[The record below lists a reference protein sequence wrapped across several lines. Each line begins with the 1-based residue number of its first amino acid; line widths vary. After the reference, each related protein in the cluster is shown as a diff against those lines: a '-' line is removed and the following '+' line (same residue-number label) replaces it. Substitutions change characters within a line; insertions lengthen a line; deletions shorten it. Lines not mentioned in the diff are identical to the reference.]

1 MRTLL
6 LAGAILALCSV
17 PARAVDRK
25 AVDAAVE
32 RGVAALEAMQRPDGT
47 WTHPEIGATAL
58 AGLTLVEC
66 GVAKDAKSVK
76 AAADKVRQA
85 GYALTHTYSLALS
98 VIFLDALGESSDT
111 PLIESMIV
119 RLLAGQTGAGA
130 WSYDCPS
137 ISVLEARRLAAESG
151 TSGRTMKAGRDLD
164 KLPATGKRTYKDLAP
179 AIQAQLQAINKAA
192 ARAGA
197 MQACDNSNTQFAM
210 LGLWVGRRYGVPT
223 QDALA
228 KSGRYFRSTQL
239 PDGTWTYVP
248 PSPGMAMMQGTGPSP
263 TMTCAG
269 ILGLVFGHGSVRE
282 LRAGKDTKAS
292 KINISDDKHLKAG
305 LLALA
310 EAVGTP
316 VGWDGTSRRPAAIS
330 PMSGKGY
337 YYLWSVERVSVAL
350 ELETIGKKNWYEW
363 GAELLLA
370 NQSADGSWQGGD
382 FSGSGADTCFAL
394 LFLKKVNFTR
404 DLSGGLAGVKD
415 PGKLLRAGGVGGGA
429 LRTSSAELDKTGIGK
444 EAGPSEKTEYAPAA
458 RAKPPAIEIPG
469 TSAKTPRSA
478 EEKSAAKLGDD
489 LVRAKGERR
498 AEVLKQMRDTRGVAY
513 TEALVAT
520 ISRLDGDARK
530 EARVALAERLTR
542 MKADSLREYLDDD
555 EPEIRRAAALATA
568 AKKNRSH
575 VPALIRRLGDPE
587 AIVRRAAHHAL
598 VKLTDKDFGPDD
610 EATVSQRKVA
620 IAAWLKWWQANS
632 RE

>member
-6 LAGAILALCSV
+6 LAGAILFICSV

-25 AVDAAVE
+25 AVDAAIG
-32 RGVAALEAMQRPDGT
+32 RGVVALEGMQRPDGT

-66 GVAKDAKSVK
+66 GVAKDAKPVK

-85 GYALTHTYSLALS
+85 SYTLTHTYSLALS
-98 VIFLDALGESSDT
+98 IIFLDSIGEPTDT
-111 PLIESMIV
+111 PLIESMVI
-119 RLLAGQTGAGA
+119 RLLAGQNGSGA
-130 WSYDCPS
+130 WSYDCPA
-137 ISVLEARRLAAESG
+137 ISEQEAGRLKAEVSG
-151 TSGRTMKAGRDLD
+151 HTLKAGRDLG
-164 KLPATGKRTYKDLAP
+164 KLPATGQRSYKDLP
-179 AIQAQLQAINKAA
+179 PTIQAQIQVINRVA
-192 ARAGA
+192 ARAIPLA
-197 MQACDNSNTQFAM
+197 QAGDNSNTQFAL

-223 QDALA
+223 QDALV
-228 KSGRYFRSTQL
+228 KSGQYFRATQRAE
-239 PDGTWTYVP
+239 GTWTYTP
-248 PSPGMAMMQGTGPSP
+248 PTPGMAMMQGMGPSP

-282 LRAGKDTKAS
+282 LRAGKNTKAS
-292 KINISDDKHLKAG
+292 KRNVGDDKHLKAG
-305 LLALA
+305 LTALA
-310 EAVGTP
+310 AAIGTP
-316 VGWDGTSRRPAAIS
+316 VGWDGTERRPGAIA

-337 YYLWSVERVSVAL
+337 YYLWSVERVGVAL

-370 NQSADGSWQGGD
+370 NQAADGSWQGGD
-382 FSGSGADTCFAL
+382 FSASGADTCFAL
-394 LFLKKVNFTR
+394 LFLKKANFTR
-404 DLSGGLAGVKD
+404 DLSSGLAGAKD
-415 PGKLLRAGGVGGGA
+415 PGKLLRAGGVGGDA
-429 LRTSSAELDKTGIGK
+429 LRTAPAELDKTGIGK
-444 EAGPSEKTEYAPAA
+444 KAVAEEKTEYAPTA
-458 RAKPPAIEIPG
+458 RVKPPAIEAPG

-478 EEKSAAKLGDD
+478 EEKSAAKLGDA
-489 LVRAKGERR
+489 LVEAKGERR
-498 AEVLKQMRDTRGVAY
+498 AEVLKELRDTRGVAY

-520 ISRLDGDARK
+520 ISRLEGDARK

-542 MKADSLREYLDDD
+542 MKADSLRDYLDDD

-575 VPALIRRLGDPE
+575 VPALIRRLSDTEPL
-587 AIVRRAAHHAL
+587 VRRAAHHAL